1 MVCTVACDLVLLV
14 LVLVVLVPRCCFS
27 RLPAWI
33 LEYSLHDFGIGV
45 AVVCDCFARIL
56 KVLFVVVVVADFPMR
71 GNAGLKKR
79 AGGAGGGFH

>member
-1 MVCTVACDLVLLV
+1 MVCTVACDLVL

-45 AVVCDCFARIL
+45 AVVCDCFARVL
-56 KVLFVVVVVADFPMR
+56 KVLFVVVVADFPMR

-79 AGGAGGGFH
+79 AGGAGGGLH

>member
-1 MVCTVACDLVLLV
+1 MVCTVACDLV

>member
-1 MVCTVACDLVLLV
+1 MVCTVACDLVL
-14 LVLVVLVPRCCFS
+14 LVVLVPRCCFS

-56 KVLFVVVVVADFPMR
+56 KVLFVVVVADFPMR

-79 AGGAGGGFH
+79 AGGRGGGFH